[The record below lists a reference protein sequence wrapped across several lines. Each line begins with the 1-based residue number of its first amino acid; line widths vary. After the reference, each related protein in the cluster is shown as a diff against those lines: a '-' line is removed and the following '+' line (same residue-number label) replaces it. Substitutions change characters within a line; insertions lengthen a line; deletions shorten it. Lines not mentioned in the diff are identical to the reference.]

1 VTWRE
6 EARPREGA
14 GARRWSCRAASA
26 AAAAGGRRGR
36 ARAAGGRCGRRSM
49 RASERTERRREAARA
64 SVRPF
69 PLIVSRFEIPSH
81 PHPPPQFRLIGAQR
95 EAVARIVVFAAA
107 SVAARQWTK
116 ADARRTFL
124 PNLHFS
130 ISPIFV
136 YWLRISDS

>member
-1 VTWRE
+1 VTWRV

-26 AAAAGGRRGR
+26 AAAAGGRRDR

-49 RASERTERRREAARA
+49 RASERTERRREERA

-81 PHPPPQFRLIGAQR
+81 PHPPPQFRLISAQR

-107 SVAARQWTK
+107 RVAARQWTK
-116 ADARRTFL
+116 AGARRTFL